1 MARKNIEKILKIIFD
16 LFILILA
23 INFTNKLCQISNTA
37 NVFTKIEA
45 IICCI
50 IIVFLYD
57 IVIHSIYILI
67 AKKIVNIALNSVNRM
82 NFNKVKNCIKLNN
95 IIDDI
100 DYYIRPQWYDVLTRK
115 HNKIYQAVR
124 EAGLE
129 YSLTKL
135 IGFLFSSISYICIY
149 YIFLENINSI
159 LHSFSLSFVSK
170 EYLLKVLDHI
180 KEYIDYIKENIDF
193 IKDLALF
200 IILIIV
206 TIYNFCNKDRSLFQ
220 TIVNEIENENKIE
233 FIKILDNLVS
243 LFDNSLSEIAHN
255 MEIIF
260 LGQDSIADQLLMN
273 ELDNYYEI
281 QDKHYFKP
289 KLLFEEV
296 SSKYEIEITI
306 KKLFGKKYKKY
317 FAELSLIHP
326 NFSRLYTKLYFD
338 YYWDKNQRTPMQLLL
353 NPDGYIKSFINDS
366 AKNGKIH
373 CYRAYKEIL
382 LEKKSLLEYPIFEAT
397 ELMLCIG
404 GFVNEYKRY
413 TKEGPIEAIIE
424 SMKKV
429 CK

>member
-1 MARKNIEKILKIIFD
+1 MARKNIKKILKIIFD

-23 INFTNKLCQISNTA
+23 INFTNKFCQISNTA

-82 NFNKVKNCIKLNN
+82 NFDIVKNCIKLNN
-95 IIDDI
+95 IIEVI

-135 IGFLFSSISYICIY
+135 IGFLFSSISFICIY

-159 LHSFSLSFVSK
+159 SHSFSLSFVSK
-170 EYLLKVLDHI
+170 EYLLKVLD
-180 KEYIDYIKENIDF
+180 YIKENIDL
-193 IKDLALF
+193 IKDFALF
-200 IILIIV
+200 MILIIV
-206 TIYNFCNKDRSLFQ
+206 TIYKFCNKDRSLIQ
-220 TIVNEIENENKIE
+220 TIVNEKENENRIE

-243 LFDNSLSEIAHN
+243 LFDNSLLEIADN
-255 MEIIF
+255 MKFIF
-260 LGQDSIADQLLMN
+260 LRQDSIADKLLMI

-281 QDKHYFKP
+281 QDKHYIKP
-289 KLLFEEV
+289 KLLFKEV

-306 KKLFGKKYKKY
+306 KKLFWGKNKKY

-338 YYWDKNQRTPMQLLL
+338 YCWVMQDNKNQRTPLQLLL
-353 NPDGYIKSFINDS
+353 NPDEYIKSLINDS

-373 CYRAYKEIL
+373 CCVGYKEIL

-404 GFVNEYKRY
+404 GLVNEYKRY